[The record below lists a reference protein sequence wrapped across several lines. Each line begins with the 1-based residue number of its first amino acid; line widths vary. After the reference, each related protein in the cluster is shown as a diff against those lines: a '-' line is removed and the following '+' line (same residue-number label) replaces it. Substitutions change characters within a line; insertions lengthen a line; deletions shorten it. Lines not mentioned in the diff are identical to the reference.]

1 MSKKYKDGLFI
12 FHRDLR
18 IEDNTTLLEALK
30 ICHKVYCCFIFT
42 KEQASSEN
50 RFRSLNALSFMIESL
65 ESLSTNIKKSG
76 GELAFFYG
84 SSEIQVLQKLVKEIP
99 VDCVFFNSDYTPYAV
114 ERESVIKE
122 LCDDLN
128 IHLVSRH
135 DLYLQE
141 PGSIVSQGSQ
151 EAYKKFTPFYE
162 AVLKKPVLP
171 PSRSGAFGS
180 LSTFPKNSHQKSID
194 SIKTE
199 ILPKTIHGSRI
210 VIGGRKEGL
219 RILNRALQT
228 QSEYAKT
235 RDYMS
240 KPCSQLSAYIKFGV
254 LSIREVYD
262 AFKKKYGSTCEFI
275 RQLYWRDFY
284 AHLLFAFPKGLTG
297 EHFSGIRWSSS
308 KTWFQAWSSGKTGFP
323 IVDAAIRELIETGY
337 MHNRG
342 RMIVASFLT
351 KTLGLSWKL
360 GEHFFATHLT
370 DYDVASNNGNWQNI
384 SSTGI
389 YAEPYF
395 RDMNPWIQSKKFD
408 PDCEY
413 IKKWVPELA
422 EIPIEVIHKWYD
434 LYKDSEYKDKY
445 CKPICVYE
453 EQKKVV
459 LEKYEKAL
467 S

>member
-1 MSKKYKDGLFI
+1 MKTYKQGLFI

-18 IEDNTTLLEALK
+18 IQDNTTLIEALK
-30 ICHKVYCCFIFT
+30 TCHKVYCCFIFT

-65 ESLSTNIKKSG
+65 EDLMASL

-84 SSEIQVLQKLVKEIP
+84 PSESYVLEKLLEKVP
-99 VDCVFFNSDYTPYAV
+99 VECIFYNNDYTPYAV
-114 ERESVIKE
+114 ERESKIKE
-122 LCDDLN
+122 LCKIND
-128 IHLVSRH
+128 IHICSKP

-141 PGSIVSQGSQ
+141 PGSIISQGSQ

-162 AVLKKPVLP
+162 TVLKKPVLP
-171 PSRSGAFGS
+171 VARSGS
-180 LSTFPKNSHQKSID
+180 LEPLSHFPKNPFQKTLA
-194 SIKTE
+194 SIKTM
-199 ILPKTIHGSRI
+199 ILPKTIYGSRI
-210 VIGGRKEGL
+210 VIGGRQAAIKV
-219 RILNRALQT
+219 LNRSLQT
-228 QSEYAKT
+228 QAEYGKT

-240 KPCSQLSAYIKFGV
+240 KPCSQLSAYIKFGN
-254 LSIREVYD
+254 LSIREVYE
-262 AFKKKYGSTCEFI
+262 AFNKKFGARCEFI

-284 AHLLFAFPKGLTG
+284 AHLLFAFPKGLDG
-297 EHFSGIRWSSS
+297 EHFKGIRWTQS
-308 KTWFQAWSSGKTGFP
+308 KSWFQAWSSGKTGFP
-323 IVDAAIRELIETGY
+323 IIDASIREIIETGY

-342 RMIVASFLT
+342 RMVVASFLT

-384 SSTGI
+384 SSTGV
-389 YAEPYF
+389 YAEAYF

-413 IKKWVPELA
+413 IKKWVPELS
-422 EIPIEVIHKWYD
+422 EFEPSVIHKWYD
-434 LYKDSEYKDKY
+434 FYKDPEYKDKY
-445 CKPICVYE
+445 IKPICIYE

-459 LEKYEKAL
+459 LKKYEDSL
-467 S
+467 

>member
-1 MSKKYKDGLFI
+1 MKTYKEGLFI

-30 ICHKVYCCFIFT
+30 TCHKVYCCFIFT

-65 ESLSTNIKKSG
+65 ESLSTSIKKAG

-84 SSEIQVLQKLVKEIP
+84 PSEVKVLEKLLIEIP
-99 VDCVFFNSDYTPYAV
+99 VDCIFFNSDYTPYAI
-114 ERESVIKE
+114 ERESKIKG
-122 LCDDLN
+122 LCK
-128 IHLVSRH
+128 IHDIQIQSKH

-141 PGSIVSQGSQ
+141 PGSIVSASSQ
-151 EAYKKFTPFYE
+151 EAYKKFTPFYD
-162 AVLKKPVLP
+162 AVLKKPILQVVRNINDGP
-171 PSRSGAFGS
+171 
-180 LSTFPKNSHQKSID
+180 LSHFPKNSYQKTLD
-194 SIKTE
+194 SIKTT
-199 ILPKTIHGSRI
+199 ILPKTGSCNRI
-210 VIGGRKEGL
+210 VKGGRPEGL
-219 RILNRALQT
+219 RSLNRALQT
-228 QSEYAKT
+228 QAEYAKT

-254 LSIREVYD
+254 LSIREIYEP
-262 AFKKKYGSTCEFI
+262 FKKKMGAKCEFI

-284 AHLLFAFPKGLTG
+284 AHLLFAFPEGLHG
-297 EHFSGIRWSSS
+297 KYFKRVRWNTS
-308 KTWFQAWSSGKTGFP
+308 KVWFQSWSSGKTGFP
-323 IVDAAIRELIETGY
+323 IVDAAIRELVETGY

-351 KTLGLSWKL
+351 KTLGISWKL
-360 GEHFFATHLT
+360 GEEFFAIHLT

-408 PDCEY
+408 PDCQY
-413 IKKWVPELA
+413 IKKWVPELS
-422 EIPIEVIHKWYD
+422 ELDPNVIHKWYD
-434 LYKDSEYKDKY
+434 FYKDPKYKGKY
-445 CKPICVYE
+445 INPICIYE
-453 EQKKVV
+453 EQKKAV
-459 LEKYEKAL
+459 LEKYQHTI
-467 S
+467 

>member
-1 MSKKYKDGLFI
+1 MKTYNEGLFI

-18 IEDNTTLLEALK
+18 IQDNTTFLEALK

-65 ESLSTNIKKSG
+65 ESLARSIKDAG

-84 SSEIQVLQKLVKEIP
+84 PSEVKVLEKLLAKVP
-99 VDCVFFNSDYTPYAV
+99 LDCIFFNSDYTPYAV
-114 ERESVIKE
+114 QRESEIKE
-122 LCDDLN
+122 LCNHFD
-128 IHLVSRH
+128 IQIQCKP

-141 PGSIVSQGSQ
+141 PGSIISEGSQ

-162 AVLKKPVLP
+162 TVLKKPILP
-171 PSRSGAFGS
+171 VNRNTNFSP
-180 LSTFPKNSHQKSID
+180 LSHFPKNPYEKTLT
-194 SIKTE
+194 SIKST
-199 ILPKTIHGSRI
+199 ILPKMIPSNRI
-210 VIGGRKEGL
+210 VNGGRQEGL
-219 RILNRALQT
+219 RVLNRALQT
-228 QSEYAKT
+228 QAEYAKT
-235 RDYMS
+235 RDIMS

-254 LSIREVYD
+254 LSIREVYH
-262 AFKKKYGSTCEFI
+262 AFKKKFGSNCEFI
-275 RQLYWRDFY
+275 RQLFWRDFY
-284 AHLLFAFPKGLTG
+284 AHLLFAFPEVLYGKHFKGL
-297 EHFSGIRWSSS
+297 RWTQS
-308 KTWFQAWSSGKTGFP
+308 KSWFQAWSSGKTGFP
-323 IVDAAIRELIETGY
+323 IVDAAMRELIESGY

-342 RMIVASFLT
+342 RMIAASFLT
-351 KTLGLSWKL
+351 KTLGISWKL
-360 GEHFFATHLT
+360 GEEFFAIHLT

-422 EIPIEVIHKWYD
+422 GLESAIIHKWYD
-434 LYKDSEYKDKY
+434 FYKDPEYKGVY
-445 CKPICVYE
+445 IKPICVYE
-453 EQKKVV
+453 DQKRVV
-459 LEKYEKAL
+459 LEKYTAIL
-467 S
+467 

>member
-1 MSKKYKDGLFI
+1 MTKKYKEGLFI

-18 IEDNTTLLEALK
+18 IEDNTTLLEALTT
-30 ICHKVYCCFIFT
+30 CHKVYCCFIFT

-50 RFRSLNALSFMIESL
+50 RFRSLYALSFMIESL
-65 ESLSTNIKKSG
+65 ESLETSIKKAG
-76 GELAFFYG
+76 GELTFLYG
-84 SSEIQVLQKLVKEIP
+84 PSEVKVLKKLLIEVP
-99 VDCVFFNSDYTPYAV
+99 VDCIFFNSDYTPYAV
-114 ERESVIKE
+114 ERESKIKE
-122 LCDDLN
+122 LCKIYD
-128 IHLVSRH
+128 IQIQSKP

-141 PGSIVSQGSQ
+141 PGSIISEGSK

-162 AVLKKPVLP
+162 TVLKKPILP
-171 PSRSGAFGS
+171 VVRNTSYGP
-180 LSTFPKNSHQKSID
+180 LSPFPKNPYQKTLA
-194 SIKTE
+194 SIKSA
-199 ILPKTIHGSRI
+199 ILPKTNPNHRI
-210 VIGGRKEGL
+210 VKGGRQEGL
-219 RILNRALQT
+219 RGLNRALQT
-228 QSEYAKT
+228 QVEYAKT
-235 RDYMS
+235 RDIMS

-254 LSIREVYD
+254 LSIREVYEP
-262 AFKKKYGSTCEFI
+262 FKKKMGAKCEFI

-284 AHLLFAFPKGLTG
+284 AHLLFAFPEGLHG
-297 EHFSGIRWSSS
+297 KYFKGIRWNTS
-308 KTWFQAWSSGKTGFP
+308 KVWFQSWSSGKTGFP
-323 IVDAAIRELIETGY
+323 MVDAAIRELVETGY

-360 GEHFFATHLT
+360 GEEFFATHLT

-422 EIPIEVIHKWYD
+422 EIEPEIIHKWYD
-434 LYKDSEYKDKY
+434 FYKDPEYKGVY
-445 CKPICVYE
+445 IKPICIYE
-453 EQKKVV
+453 EQKKIV
-459 LEKYEKAL
+459 LEKYEH
-467 S
+467 SI

>member
-1 MSKKYKDGLFI
+1 MKTYKEGLFI

-18 IEDNTTLLEALK
+18 IEDNTTLIEALK

-65 ESLSTNIKKSG
+65 ENLASSIKTVG

-84 SSEIQVLQKLVKEIP
+84 DSEVKILEKLLEEMP

-114 ERESVIKE
+114 EREYVTKE
-122 LCDDLN
+122 LCSLLN
-128 IHLVSRH
+128 IQVCSKH

-141 PGSIVSQGSQ
+141 PGKIISAGSQ

-162 AVLKKPVLP
+162 TVLRNTVLP
-171 PSRSGAFGS
+171 VVRNTNFGP
-180 LSTFPKNSHQKSID
+180 LSDFPKNSYEKTLD
-194 SIKTE
+194 SIKKE
-199 ILPKTIHGSRI
+199 ILPTNLRSNRI
-210 VIGGRKEGL
+210 VKGGRKDSI
-219 RILNRALQT
+219 RVLNRALQT
-228 QSEYAKT
+228 QSDYGKT

-262 AFKKKYGSTCEFI
+262 AFKKKFGAKCEFI

-284 AHLLFAFPKGLTG
+284 AHLLYAFPDGLKGK
-297 EHFSGIRWSSS
+297 HFKGIHWSQS
-308 KTWFQAWSSGKTGFP
+308 KTWFSAWSSGKTGFP
-323 IVDAAIRELIETGY
+323 IVDAAIRELVETGY

-360 GEHFFATHLT
+360 GEEFFATHLT
-370 DYDVASNNGNWQNI
+370 DYDIASNNGNWQNI

-395 RDMNPWIQSKKFD
+395 RDMNPWIQCKKFD

-413 IKKWVPELA
+413 IKKWVPELSGL
-422 EIPIEVIHKWYD
+422 ESGIIHKWNLNYN
-434 LYKDSEYKDKY
+434 LPEYKGIY
-445 CKPICVYE
+445 IKPICVYE

-459 LEKYEKAL
+459 LEKYQNVL

>member
-1 MSKKYKDGLFI
+1 MKTYKQGLFI

-18 IEDNTTLLEALK
+18 IEDNTTLIEALK
-30 ICHKVYCCFIFT
+30 TCHKVYCCFIFT

-50 RFRSLNALSFMIESL
+50 KFRSLNALSFMIESL
-65 ESLSTNIKKSG
+65 ESLSTSIKKAG

-84 SSEIQVLQKLVKEIP
+84 PSEVKVLEQLLKEIP
-99 VDCVFFNSDYTPYAV
+99 IDCIFFNSDYTPYAV
-114 ERESVIKE
+114 ERESKIKD
-122 LCDDLN
+122 LCGNVD
-128 IHLVSRH
+128 IHIQSKP

-141 PGSIVSQGSQ
+141 PGSIVSAGSK

-162 AVLKKPVLP
+162 TVLKKPVLP
-171 PSRSGAFGS
+171 VVRNTQFES
-180 LSTFPKNSHQKSID
+180 LSTFPKNPDQKTLD
-194 SIKTE
+194 SIKVA
-199 ILPKTIHGSRI
+199 ILPKKIPSHRI
-210 VIGGRKEGL
+210 VKGGRQEGV
-219 RILNRALQT
+219 RCLNRSIQT
-228 QSEYAKT
+228 QAEYAKT

-262 AFKKKYGSTCEFI
+262 AFKKKMGAKCEFI

-284 AHLLFAFPKGLTG
+284 AHLLFAFPEGLHGKYFKGL
-297 EHFSGIRWSSS
+297 RWNTS
-308 KTWFQAWSSGKTGFP
+308 KVWFQAWSSGKTGFP
-323 IVDAAIRELIETGY
+323 IVDAAIRELVETGY

-351 KTLGLSWKL
+351 KTLGISWKL
-360 GEHFFATHLT
+360 GEEFFATHLT

-422 EIPIEVIHKWYD
+422 ELDASVIHKWWD
-434 LYKDSEYKDKY
+434 FYKNPEFKDIY
-445 CKPICVYE
+445 INPICVYE
-453 EQKKVV
+453 EQKKTV
-459 LEKYEKAL
+459 LEKYQH
-467 S
+467 SM